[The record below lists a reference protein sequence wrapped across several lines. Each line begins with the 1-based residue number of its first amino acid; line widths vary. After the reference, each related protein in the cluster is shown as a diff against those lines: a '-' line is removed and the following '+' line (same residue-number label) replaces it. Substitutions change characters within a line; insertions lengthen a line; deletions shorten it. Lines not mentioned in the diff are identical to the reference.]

1 MKFRVIHEDY
11 WPVPETIQDDL
22 TIDQARELMKTLQL
36 DNPNNEYFICES
48 KDESYMPIEG
58 YDAREDFPHTN

>member
-22 TIDQARELMKTLQL
+22 SIDQARELMKTLQIE
-36 DNPNNEYFICES
+36 NPKNEYFICES
-48 KDESYMPIEG
+48 KDETYMPIKECKN
-58 YDAREDFPHTN
+58 TN